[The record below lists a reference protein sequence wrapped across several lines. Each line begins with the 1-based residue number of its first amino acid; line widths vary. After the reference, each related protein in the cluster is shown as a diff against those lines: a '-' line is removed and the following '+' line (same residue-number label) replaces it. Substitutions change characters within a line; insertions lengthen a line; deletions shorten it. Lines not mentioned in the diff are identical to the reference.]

1 IQANP
6 AFHAAWFNMA
16 CAYSLLGEKDNM
28 LNSLKKAID
37 LNPRYKM
44 TLQQIPDFQRYRN
57 DPEFLKLSG
66 R

>member
-1 IQANP
+1 
-6 AFHAAWFNMA
+6 
-16 CAYSLLGEKDNM
+16 M

-44 TLQQIPDFQRYRN
+44 TLQQIPDFQNYRN